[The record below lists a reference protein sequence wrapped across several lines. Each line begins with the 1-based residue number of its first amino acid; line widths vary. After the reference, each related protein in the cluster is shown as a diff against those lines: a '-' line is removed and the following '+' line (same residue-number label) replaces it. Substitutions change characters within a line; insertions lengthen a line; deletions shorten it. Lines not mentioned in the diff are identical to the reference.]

1 MLCYITA
8 SARATQVLGDLVRNH
23 ICGRSFTTCFY
34 LQENYGSHDE
44 RPWDIPIELDA
55 IDAMHQ
61 RGPLNTSGP
70 IGNAWGLW
78 DIGDQ
83 LGMLNRLNEST
94 TVAALQEVQHGIRVC
109 TDWTLDNPLVPPF
122 GRKPFEHDFVTKFF
136 QTGRSSIDDTIN
148 INTQSSSKWDGFR
161 HFGYQGTAQY
171 FNGVT
176 NQQILNGTDNILG
189 LHHWVN
195 SGGIVGRGVL
205 LDYAEYMAAHGIVYD
220 VFNNTEI
227 LASDLDAVLA
237 FQNTTTRPGDILF
250 VRSNLTTRFK
260 ELSQEAQNA
269 YSGAN
274 PLPGMGVKSEE
285 ATLRWIWDREPA
297 AVASDM
303 ISFEIT
309 PMVATPFL
317 LDEWLLAGWGMPI
330 GELFDLQKLGDTAKQ
345 LNKYNLFFSSVPLN
359 VPGGVASPPNGVGI
373 F

>member
-1 MLCYITA
+1 MA
-8 SARATQVLGDLVRNH
+8 VATPPFSSL
-23 ICGRSFTTCFY
+23 
-34 LQENYGSHDE
+34 
-44 RPWDIPIELDA
+44 
-55 IDAMHQ
+55 
-61 RGPLNTSGP
+61 PLNTSGP

-78 DIGDQ
+78 GIGDQ

-122 GRKPFEHDFVTKFF
+122 GRKPFEHGFVTKFF

-148 INTQSSSKWDGFR
+148 INSQSSSQWDGFR

-176 NQQILNGTDNILG
+176 NEQILNGTDNILG

-195 SGGIVGRGVL
+195 GGGIVGRGVL
-205 LDYAEYMAAHGIVYD
+205 LDYAEYMAAHGIQYD

-250 VRSNLTTRFK
+250 IRSNLTTRFK

-303 ISFEIT
+303 IAFEIT

-317 LDEWLLAGWGMPI
+317 LHEWLLAGWGMPI
-330 GELFDLQKLGDTAKQ
+330 GELFDLQKLGDTAKR
-345 LNKYNLFFSSVPLN
+345 LNKYTFFFSSVPLN
-359 VPGGVASPPNGVGI
+359 VSNYSRIETQTVGEDTNRVHRYQEAWPVRLTELQYSNLVDNTWLYIAFPKFCQLATLYERVATI
-373 F
+373 CR